1 MKITFSLLLLIL
13 ALPPLHA
20 QEEEVKTIR
29 KILQEQQEA
38 WSDHDLE
45 GFMQG
50 YWKSDSL
57 TYFSGGQ
64 TTKGWQTTLDNYK
77 KGYPTPAHT
86 GTLNF
91 RIAEITKINDDA
103 YYVMGEYF
111 LTREVGDSKGTFMII
126 FKRIKGEWKI
136 VADSSC

>member
-1 MKITFSLLLLIL
+1 MKITIFLLMFLMAL
-13 ALPPLHA
+13 APMQA
-20 QEEEVKTIR
+20 QDDDVQAIR

-38 WSDHDLE
+38 WSNHDIE
-45 GFMQG
+45 GFMAG
-50 YWKSDSL
+50 YWKSGEL
-57 TYFSGGQ
+57 TYFSGGK

-77 KGYPTPAHT
+77 KGYPTPAHS

-91 RIAEITKINDDA
+91 RIAEITKINDGA

-111 LTREVGDSKGTFMII
+111 LTREVGDTNGTFMII
-126 FKRIKGEWKI
+126 FKQIDGEWKI

>member
-1 MKITFSLLLLIL
+1 MKITFTFLLLIMT
-13 ALPPLHA
+13 LPPVQA
-20 QEEEVKTIR
+20 QEDDVKTIR

-38 WSDHDLE
+38 WSSHDLE

-50 YWKSDSL
+50 YWKSESL
-57 TYFSGGQ
+57 TYFSGGKI
-64 TTKGWQTTLDNYK
+64 TKGWQTTLDNYK
-77 KGYPTPAHT
+77 KGYPTAAHS

-103 YYVMGEYF
+103 YYVMGAYF
-111 LTREVGDSKGTFMII
+111 LTREVGDTNGTFMII
-126 FKRIKGEWKI
+126 FKRIDGEWKI